1 MKFHVVVEQHWQK
14 HDARA
19 NLFFCFSP
27 FLLPSSLLK
36 LPIKFTFWTRKF
48 IFEKQL
54 SDIPNCWCYD
64 CSICWPFQLR
74 HGSSPY
80 LDTMSVM
87 KLPLENYS
95 GKWKFWISI
104 MESCHNRLNET
115 DSWIMSR
122 THKEL
127 LKAMSKFTYQ
137 SIIED
142 KEADISSMMHFI
154 SSHDRAGMIT
164 HPDPSKLHVCYFTV
178 FIRSL

>member
-1 MKFHVVVEQHWQK
+1 MRVQICSFVF
-14 HDARA
+14 RRSCCCRRC
-19 NLFFCFSP
+19 L
-27 FLLPSSLLK
+27 SSLLNS
-36 LPIKFTFWTRKF
+36 RSRQ
-48 IFEKQL
+48 ENL
-54 SDIPNCWCYD
+54 SLRNSSQIYQIADADCDCY
-64 CSICWPFQLR
+64 ICWPFQLR

-95 GKWKFWISI
+95 GKLKFWISV
-104 MESCHNRLNET
+104 MESFHNRLNET

>member
-1 MKFHVVVEQHWQK
+1 MKFHVVVEQHCQK

-19 NLFFCFSP
+19 NLFFSFSP
-27 FLLPSSLLK
+27 FLLLSPLLK
-36 LPIKFTFWTRKF
+36 LSIKFTFWTRKF
-48 IFEKQL
+48 IFAKQL
-54 SDIPNCWCYD
+54 SDIPNCWCCD

-95 GKWKFWISI
+95 GKWKFWMSI

-164 HPDPSKLHVCYFTV
+164 HPDTSKLHVCYFTV